1 MLVRK
6 KTPRIYTPA
15 KDVRDLT
22 HIFKSHGAKVAF
34 RYYRGKQLLSMSYR
48 EFSDL
53 IVELAAGF
61 DAMGL
66 SGKRI
71 AVIGESCPQ
80 WIATYLATIAWI
92 RRLQFPN
99 WRALCPLQRRTQSFT
114 PLA

>member
-53 IVELAAGF
+53 ITELAGVLKLCREDTEAGIKNAKSCNHHT
-61 DAMGL
+61 DKHEG
-66 SGKRI
+66 I
-71 AVIGESCPQ
+71 YTVESVF
-80 WIATYLATIAWI
+80 L
-92 RRLQFPN
+92 
-99 WRALCPLQRRTQSFT
+99 
-114 PLA
+114 